1 MEAKSHNKHLGIL
14 IFIVFLLIIIG
25 IVSYIVINYN
35 SDQAEVKRR
44 MDEVRESYKTFKTDV
59 ESFNS
64 IREDIYTNVITDNM
78 YYQTLKDNDASYKEI
93 FNNYKDSLEK
103 IDKDYNGVKDKCI
116 NVLHPEADVNNK
128 CEAIIS
134 SYEEVVNTYVS
145 DVNSYNNLITSYNK
159 WLTDT
164 NSSDTKL
171 EKIKSDR
178 DYIDINGDREYNG
191 KKEVEKEI
199 SDEEEDNTG
208 VVPDE

>member
-14 IFIVFLLIIIG
+14 IFIGFLLIIIG

-44 MDEVRESYKTFKTDV
+44 MDEVREFYKTFKTDI

-116 NVLHPEADVNNK
+116 NVLHPEADV
-128 CEAIIS
+128 
-134 SYEEVVNTYVS
+134 VS

-199 SDEEEDNTG
+199 SDEEENNTG